1 MAPRPSRTQRAPV
14 AAGALVVSCRYH
26 RSFPNGL
33 KDPAAWAAFSEE
45 AGLTIL
51 DRLQPEF
58 SVAQLRRDAALGRAL
73 EVAFHDQIRL
83 IDFLERVRLL
93 AHRDGQRTYAHG
105 PSPKLH
111 DDRFEN
117 ALVHLAKTV
126 LVNLQHG

>member
-58 SVAQLRRDAALGRAL
+58 SVAQLRGDAALRRAL

-83 IDFLERVRLL
+83 VHFLERIRLL
-93 AHRDGQRTYAHG
+93 AHRDRQRAHADG
-105 PSPKLH
+105 ASPELH
-111 DDRFEN
+111 DDRLE
-117 ALVHLAKTV
+117 
-126 LVNLQHG
+126 